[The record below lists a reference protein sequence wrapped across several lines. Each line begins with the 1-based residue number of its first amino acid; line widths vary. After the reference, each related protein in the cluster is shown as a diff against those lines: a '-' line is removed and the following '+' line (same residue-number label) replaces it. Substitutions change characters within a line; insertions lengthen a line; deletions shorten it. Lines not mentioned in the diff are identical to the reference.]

1 MRRRGTLT
9 GQPGEG
15 NVTLGAT
22 LARQPCQG
30 QPELGGD
37 PGGGNAGGG
46 NPGGGN
52 PGRGKTGQPGGVAI
66 KPLNLLDVL
75 IKKQNDIERLLIK

>member
-15 NVTLGAT
+15 NVTLAGST
-22 LARQPCQG
+22 LAEPCQG
-30 QPELGGD
+30 QPYISAATL
-37 PGGGNAGGG
+37 AGATLVGAS
-46 NPGGGN
+46 PGGGN

-66 KPLNLLDVL
+66 ETIKSTGRLNL
-75 IKKQNDIERLLIK
+75 KIE

>member
-15 NVTLGAT
+15 NVTLAGSTLGSKGNPNSAATLVGAT
-22 LARQPCQG
+22 L
-30 QPELGGD
+30 LG
-37 PGGGNAGGG
+37 AS
-46 NPGGGN
+46 PGGGN

-66 KPLNLLDVL
+66 ETTGFWSTIL
-75 IKKQNDIERLLIK
+75 